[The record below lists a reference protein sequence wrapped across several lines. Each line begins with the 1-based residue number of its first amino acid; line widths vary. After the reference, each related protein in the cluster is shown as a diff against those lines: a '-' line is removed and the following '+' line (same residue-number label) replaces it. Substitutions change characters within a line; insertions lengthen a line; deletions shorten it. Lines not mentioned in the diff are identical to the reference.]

1 MGCGSSKY
9 VDPDAVLAS
18 NFGHYATEPPAG
30 EPRAATAE
38 AGRQVPP
45 SSSVDEERSRRRSA
59 ALGFSNSAPEMP

>member
-30 EPRAATAE
+30 EPRAAT
-38 AGRQVPP
+38 
-45 SSSVDEERSRRRSA
+45 S
-59 ALGFSNSAPEMP
+59 